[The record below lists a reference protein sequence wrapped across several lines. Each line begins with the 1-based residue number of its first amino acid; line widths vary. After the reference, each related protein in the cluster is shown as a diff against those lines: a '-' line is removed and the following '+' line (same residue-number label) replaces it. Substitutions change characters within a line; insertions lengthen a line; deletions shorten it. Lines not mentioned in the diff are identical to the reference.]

1 MAVRDLE
8 AFIRQSAANFDPN
21 LDTNPGSPF
30 DSKVIQ
36 PILRRIGPDPFS
48 VDMQTFIDARLRQ
61 AYPEMAIGDGDMLT
75 DALNKPISL
84 LWDPVVREVARIK
97 RGQSFSDPNTLTTE
111 EADALGAN
119 LFANRAQGDFA
130 RGTAR
135 ILFAQAQNV
144 SVSPVNFVTSRGGL
158 RFFPTESQAIR
169 VEEMLQ
175 NIDENGLFYF
185 DLTVIAEKPGTSYNI
200 GPKELISIANLDA
213 AVQVLNLRK
222 FQSGDEAQT
231 AAEFVDQTEQ
241 SLTER
246 SLVTIRGVAAKV
258 TKAFP
263 EVSRLNVVGFND
275 PEMQRDLI
283 TGGSLGPIQA
293 AGTAGATVSDL
304 VGAAF
309 TRRFSTSEADFITL
323 IGPVGTPPVGFV
335 LTVFGAF
342 GTAAIARD
350 LTIARV
356 ISATVVETETQE
368 MVYGLSG
375 LRWSLRKSELTLSG
389 IPGGI
394 LFPDGALGTVAIPD
408 GAVHIGGT
416 VDTYIRGADFD
427 EATLVIDNLT
437 DDSNELEGLTLTFTS
452 TTTATL
458 SDLVFGVDYV
468 SGDVTF
474 QLLARAGSDSLTLQV
489 VNGVNAG
496 VYRILAVNQSGPSP
510 VVTVTPAFASG
521 VASPARWR
529 IFDNVDVDLSDIKET
544 RVAGDDLATVQNFD
558 TVSTASAVDFDAVGV
573 AEGDVLRILEG
584 ADKGDYAIV
593 ENPLAPGFTSLRVD
607 AAFKSS
613 QNGLSY
619 VIFRPNAAGSLQLP
633 LVRIRS
639 IELLDSSSQ
648 PVGTTIPYAQPV
660 DIQSNAFQN
669 PARGVKHDLS
679 DVRLGLVSQ
688 PEPGGGFLVGGLT
701 LTLKYGLNLA
711 STVNVAFSVGPAL
724 ALATVIS
731 EINAAVLAQAGEPSA
746 ALQVGPDRVGIRPF
760 GAGGVV
766 ATAGTNAAVTAF
778 FGGTDER
785 RTSRDIRSAT
795 IDASIVGS
803 VSGWELAEPFI
814 DLRTGL
820 DIVQILD
827 GNQVGF
833 VPGPF
838 VVEGAVAPATSP
850 STALQQATLTRAFSP
865 EVSIRA
871 QVGTRSIGSVR
882 VFFLDPTSFEVRS
895 GETFFELETDSG
907 LIRFTPD
914 PTLDAQRIP
923 APPGGDKPTDGAS
936 ANASALWTSASQDF
950 ILSQAQAG
958 DKLVVDYHP
967 IAGTVV
973 LTDPVPSLVDKT
985 IIFSVDGSPD
995 KTLVFIR
1002 DDVTL
1007 AADEVT
1013 RQGVADQINAAAG
1026 VDIARITGSNTLE
1039 FEADASIIIRG
1050 TGTANSVILGGLA
1063 TTASTFV
1070 GVQQN
1075 NDAPHKGEYVIQSVD
1090 SQTQLT
1096 LTGVLNSGLSP
1107 FSSPFTR
1114 QQFKVFRTGVQRIS
1128 TSQMKDNTAEAGL
1141 YFFDVE
1147 LVSEGTGD
1155 LWNIDAGEQLKAT
1168 GYRSDGYFLTTE
1180 DSNLTFSSIERPRLS
1195 ISKTILEDGVDD
1207 DPSNATQ
1214 IAGQNIL
1221 ITYDRSSLVEDVQN
1235 FSSSETERVVNA
1247 SPLARHLIPH
1257 FVRFDSTYVGGS
1269 KEEVVVPE
1277 VEDYITGLAPAEALE
1292 SSDIQKILSDAGAT
1306 SITNPISLI
1315 AIVHNVDRSI
1325 TAARSQDRLTTGRLA
1340 AFIPDLLNIKRNIT

>member
-36 PILRRIGPDPFS
+36 PIIRRIGPDPFS

-75 DALNKPISL
+75 DAINKPISL
-84 LWDPVVREVARIK
+84 LWDPVVREVARVK

-119 LFANRAQGDFA
+119 LFANRSQGDFA

-200 GPKELISIANLDA
+200 GPKELVSIANLDA
-213 AVQVLNLRK
+213 AVQVQNLRK
-222 FQSGDEAQT
+222 FTSGDDAQS
-231 AAEFVDQTEQ
+231 AAQFVDQTEQ

-246 SLVTIRGVAAKV
+246 SLVTIRGIAAKV

-275 PEMQRDLI
+275 PEMQRDIL
-283 TGGSLGPIQA
+283 TGGSLGPIRA
-293 AGTAGATVSDL
+293 AGSAGATVSDL
-304 VGAAF
+304 VGSSL
-309 TRRFSTSEADFITL
+309 TRRFSTSEVDFTVL
-323 IGPVGTPPVGFV
+323 VGPAGVTPVGFV

-342 GTAAIARD
+342 GTAAAARD
-350 LTIARV
+350 LQVRRV
-356 ISATVVETETQE
+356 VSATLIETETQE
-368 MVYGLSG
+368 MAYGLTG
-375 LRWSLRKSELTLSG
+375 LDWSLRKSELTLSG

-394 LFPDGALGTVAIPD
+394 LFPDGSLGTVAIPD

-416 VDTYIRGADFD
+416 VDTHIRGADFD
-427 EATLVIDNLT
+427 EATIVIDNLT

-452 TTTATL
+452 TTTAIL
-458 SDLVFGVDYV
+458 SDLIFGVDYV
-468 SGDVTF
+468 TGDATF
-474 QLLARAGSDSLTLQV
+474 ELLARAGRDSLTIQV

-496 VYRILAVNQSGPSP
+496 VYRILAVDQSGASP
-510 VVTVTPAFASG
+510 VVTVTPVFASG

-529 IFDNVDVDLSDIKET
+529 IFDNIDVDLSDIKET
-544 RVAGDDLATVQNFD
+544 RIAGDDLATVQNFD
-558 TVSTASAVDFDAVGV
+558 IVTTAGAVDFDAVGV

-584 ADKGDYAIV
+584 PDEGDYAIV

-607 AAFKSS
+607 AAFTAS
-613 QNGLSY
+613 QNSLSY
-619 VIFRPNAAGSLQLP
+619 VIFRPNAGGNLQLP

-660 DIQSNAFQN
+660 DVQSNAFQN

-701 LTLKYGLNLA
+701 LTLKYGPTLS
-711 STVNVAFSVGPAL
+711 STVNVGFSAGPAL

-731 EINAAVLAQAGEPSA
+731 ELNAAILAQAGEPAA
-746 ALQVGPDRVGIRPF
+746 ALQVGLDRIGIRPF
-760 GAGGVV
+760 GVGGVV

-785 RTSRDIRSAT
+785 RTSRDIRSAV
-795 IDASIVGS
+795 IDAGG
-803 VSGWELAEPFI
+803 GWQVVEPFI

-833 VPGPF
+833 VPGPL
-838 VVEGAVAPATSP
+838 VVEGVTAPATNP
-850 STALQQATLTRAFSP
+850 STALQQATLTRVFAP
-865 EVSIRA
+865 EVGIRA
-871 QVGTRSIGSVR
+871 QVGARSIGSVR
-882 VFFLDPTSFEVRS
+882 VFFLDPTSFEVRAE
-895 GETFFELETDSG
+895 ETFFELTTDSG

-914 PTLDAQRIP
+914 PSLDAQRIP

-936 ANASALWTSASQDF
+936 ADSSTTFSSASQDF
-950 ILSQAQAG
+950 ILSQVQAG

-967 IAGTVV
+967 IAGTAV
-973 LTDPVPSLVDKT
+973 LADPVPTLVDKT

-1007 AADEVT
+1007 AVDEVT

-1039 FEADASIIIRG
+1039 FEADAAIIIRG

-1070 GVQQN
+1070 GLQQN
-1075 NDAPHKGEYVIQSVD
+1075 NDAPHKGEYTIQSVD
-1090 SQTQLT
+1090 TQNDLT
-1096 LTGVLNSGLSP
+1096 LTTVPLNPAGLFTTP
-1107 FSSPFTR
+1107 YTR
-1114 QQFKVFRTGVQRIS
+1114 QQFKVFRAGVQRIS
-1128 TSQMKDNTAEAGL
+1128 TSQMKDNQAEAGL
-1141 YFFDVE
+1141 FYFDVE

-1155 LWNIDAGEQLKAT
+1155 LWNIDASLQLTVT
-1168 GYRSDGYFLTTE
+1168 GYRSDGYYLTTE
-1180 DSNLTFSSIERPRLS
+1180 DPNLTFSAIERPRLS

-1235 FSSSETERVVNA
+1235 FESSETERVVNS

-1277 VEDYITGLAPAEALE
+1277 VEDYISNIAPAEALE
-1292 SSDIQKILSDAGAT
+1292 SSDIQKIMSDAGAT
-1306 SITNPISLI
+1306 SITNPIDLI

-1325 TAARSQDRLTTGRLA
+1325 TATRSQDRLTTGRLA
-1340 AFIPDLLNIKRNIT
+1340 AFIPDVLNIKRNIS